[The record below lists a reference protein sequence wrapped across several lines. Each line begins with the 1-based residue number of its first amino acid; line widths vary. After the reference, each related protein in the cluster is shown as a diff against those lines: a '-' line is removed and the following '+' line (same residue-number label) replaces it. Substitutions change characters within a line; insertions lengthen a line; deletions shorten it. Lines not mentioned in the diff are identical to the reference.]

1 MNSLQVQENLKK
13 YTRIENCPIRNV
25 LSRKSPMPVPTHS
38 SLPGISTFSENEATR
53 FNTISKA
60 IPDISPKVLTETLR
74 NLEADGLVKRKLYAE
89 IPPKVEYSL
98 TELGKSL
105 MPILNNLIS
114 WALDNAPYIAKD
126 KSIVKPKT

>member
-1 MNSLQVQENLKK
+1 MLIL
-13 YTRIENCPIRNV
+13 CV
-25 LSRKSPMPVPTHS
+25 L
-38 SLPGISTFSENEATR
+38 SENEATR

-74 NLEADGLVKRKLYAE
+74 NLEVDGLVKRKLYAE

-105 MPILNNLIS
+105 MPILNNFIS